1 MKVRIPLT
9 LVVFAITIS
18 ALAFGQAAQTPAP
31 TTVPPGVP
39 RLVKFSGL
47 LKDASGKP
55 LTNTVGI
62 TFAIYS
68 EQTGGAPLWQE
79 TQNVQFT
86 QGRYTVF
93 LGDSKSTGIP
103 AELFAS
109 GQPRWLGVKPQLPGE
124 EERPRVLLAT
134 CPTP

>member
-1 MKVRIPLT
+1 MKKHLRPWVHLALAVLT
-9 LVVFAITIS
+9 TMFSV
-18 ALAFGQAAQTPAP
+18 LAFGQAAQTPAQP
-31 TTVPPGVP
+31 TVAPGVP
-39 RLVKFSGL
+39 CLVKFGGV
-47 LKDASGKP
+47 LKDASGNL

-79 TQNVQFT
+79 TQNVQFS

-93 LGDSKSTGIP
+93 LGDSTSAGIP

-109 GQPRWLGVKPQLPGE
+109 GQPRWLGVRPQLSGE
-124 EERPRVLLAT
+124 EE
-134 CPTP
+134 